1 MKKNRS
7 KLVLIS
13 IHVAIWLIVIC
24 LYQLF
29 LFTNSIEFNLVFN
42 IIDLSLHICVFYVTL
57 LVIMPLF
64 LKKRFFLYVFLSL
77 LLISGM
83 SFLKFYN
90 HTVHFKPPVPFDQV
104 DKERH
109 PKPPEDMFVQGERPP
124 IMGEGGKPDEHER
137 GRLPKRVILFN
148 SSGVILFYAFAFS
161 FALVQRW
168 QSEEKNRSSR
178 EKEQVKT
185 ELAFLKQQINPH
197 FLFNSLNSIYS
208 LAISQSKFTT
218 DAILKLSS
226 ILRYVLYE
234 SENGKVNLSDEL
246 NIIQNYIDLQ
256 KLRITEKV
264 KVDFKVEGEVE
275 THKIEPF
282 ILIPLIENAFKYGV
296 DNINNSFIN
305 INVSLK
311 EGLLNFNIENK
322 ITPNVKKSE
331 DSGIGLK
338 NISRRLELLYPEN
351 YSFEWNEKN
360 QVFYVSL
367 EINLV

>member
-1 MKKNRS
+1 MKNNRN
-7 KLVLIS
+7 KLVTIS
-13 IHVAIWLIVIC
+13 IHIAVWLIVIC

-57 LVIMPLF
+57 LLLMPLF
-64 LKKRFFLYVFLSL
+64 LKKRFFLYIFLSL
-77 LLISGM
+77 LLISGI

-104 DKERH
+104 DKEA
-109 PKPPEDMFVQGERPP
+109 PPQPPNDMFVQGQRPP
-124 IMGEGGKPDEHER
+124 MPGNGNRNEPDP
-137 GRLPKRVILFN
+137 GRFPKRVILFN
-148 SSGVILFYAFAFS
+148 SGGVILFYAFAFS
-161 FALVQRW
+161 FAFVQRW
-168 QSEEKNRSSR
+168 QSEEKNRATR

-208 LAISQSKFTT
+208 LAITQSEFTT

-234 SENGKVNLSDEL
+234 SEKGKVNLSDEL
-246 NIIQNYIDLQ
+246 VIIQNYIDLQ

-264 KVDFKVEGEVE
+264 KVTYNVEGTVDS
-275 THKIEPF
+275 HKIEPF

-296 DNINNSFIN
+296 DNINESFID
-305 INVSLK
+305 IDIRLK
-311 EGLLNFNIENK
+311 DNQLNFNIENK
-322 ITPNVKKSE
+322 ITPNFKKSE
-331 DSGIGLK
+331 DSGIGLR
-338 NISRRLELLYPEN
+338 NINRRLELLYPEQ
-351 YSFEWNEKN
+351 YSFDWKEKD

-367 EINLV
+367 EINLVS